1 MTYQENESK
10 IKFEFL
16 VILAPSP
23 LILILILSVMGSKS
37 LFCFRKSEICILNT
51 VSTEVTLAPSNLAFS
66 GSILHILFSSSRHC
80 LTFTCGHQKRFTNV
94 WTRINLETDKYL
106 SFFKFIRIRVDG
118 ALDILTIKINM
129 HYLRHWVSLQ
139 TCNQLK
145 FKSTHHALA
154 TLLTR
159 NLSKE
164 DKRLEMVLRETTV
177 SKKNFKEADFVK
189 EKYAM

>member
-1 MTYQENESK
+1 
-10 IKFEFL
+10 
-16 VILAPSP
+16 
-23 LILILILSVMGSKS
+23 MGSKS

-51 VSTEVTLAPSNLAFS
+51 VSTEVNLAPSNSAFS

-80 LTFTCGHQKRFTNV
+80 LTFTCGHQKRFTNGNV

-177 SKKNFKEADFVK
+177 SKKNFKEADFAK

>member
-1 MTYQENESK
+1 MTLQENESK

-80 LTFTCGHQKRFTNV
+80 LTFTCGHQKRFTNGNV
-94 WTRINLETDKYL
+94 WTRINLKTDKYL
-106 SFFKFIRIRVDG
+106 SVFKFIRIRVDG
-118 ALDILTIKINM
+118 ALIGSL
-129 HYLRHWVSLQ
+129 HLLLAGLSVLRLLLSSLQ
-139 TCNQLK
+139 KGKQIM
-145 FKSTHHALA
+145 S
-154 TLLTR
+154 
-159 NLSKE
+159 
-164 DKRLEMVLRETTV
+164 
-177 SKKNFKEADFVK
+177 NFV
-189 EKYAM
+189 